1 MNTNKSM
8 YGEGEVGVVL
18 EENGDRLAEVVQ
30 AERAD
35 VVPVEQDLALVRV
48 VQSRDELQDRALP
61 GPVCTHDDLRVL
73 SVAPTTHGTGDA
85 RKAVQQRA

>member
-1 MNTNKSM
+1 MHTNKSM

-48 VQSRDELQDRALP
+48 VQSRDELQDRTLP
-61 GPVCTHDDLRVL
+61 
-73 SVAPTTHGTGDA
+73 
-85 RKAVQQRA
+85 